1 VSNQP
6 YVMRWTRRGRL
17 ATKLQVNSKSLFA
30 LAVHGPSKVILCIK
44 IMRSSFYRPHSGV
57 AAAIQMLA
65 VCGNSPLV
73 DIFVNPTVLA
83 FSLQFAVDSE
93 LPDSATAAAVHDPMT

>member
-1 VSNQP
+1 
-6 YVMRWTRRGRL
+6 
-17 ATKLQVNSKSLFA
+17 
-30 LAVHGPSKVILCIK
+30 
-44 IMRSSFYRPHSGV
+44 
-57 AAAIQMLA
+57 MLA